1 MRRRQVRFYPA
12 AIVVTSI
19 SLVTTAF
26 AAEPTKIV
34 VGNIPS
40 LTGAPLYI
48 AKEKGYYA
56 AAGLD
61 VGIEYPGSLSDM
73 MAMLS
78 TNRLQAMGAGF
89 SAAFFNLIEKKL
101 PVTMVMS
108 RAVSP
113 TNHYIMLRPGLKDVI
128 KKPEDLRGRVIGLDA
143 RGSGIMYEVDKV
155 LVRGGLS
162 FNDVEIKYI
171 PLTQTPIALGSGAI
185 DAAMLV
191 SPIQDVAEEKKLAV
205 RWINTDTI
213 VQPQPMLSSVL
224 LMNTDWIANNKPAA
238 ENFVLATLRGVR
250 DYCNAYHH
258 GANRAEVIN
267 YLAKYSDLKD
277 PKAIDQIEWG
287 SMDVDGRVF
296 EESLSDIQDFYIRNK
311 LIARKFTREEL
322 GPPDWVAGLAAKL
335 GPFALEH
342 DDGRPGCR

>member
-1 MRRRQVRFYPA
+1 MLKFLMSFGVA
-12 AIVVTSI
+12 AAVLPPGTNAQAGE
-19 SLVTTAF
+19 LTGL
-26 AAEPTKIV
+26 V

-61 VGIEYPGSLSDM
+61 VRIEFPGSPSDM
-73 MAMLS
+73 AAMLS
-78 TNRLQAMGAGF
+78 TDRLQAMGAGF
-89 SAAFFNLIEKKL
+89 SAGFFNLVEKKI
-101 PVTMVMS
+101 PITIVMS

-113 TNHYIMLRPGLKDVI
+113 TNHYIMLRPGLKDVV
-128 KKPEDLRGRVIGLDA
+128 KKPEDLKGRVLGLDA

-155 LVRGGLS
+155 LALGGLT
-162 FNDVEIKYI
+162 FADVDVKYI
-171 PLTQTPIALGSGAI
+171 PLTQTPIALGTGAI

-191 SPIQDVAEEKKLAV
+191 SPIQDTAEDKKLAV
-205 RWINTDTI
+205 RWLNTDEI
-213 VQPQPMLSSVL
+213 VKPQPMLSSVL
-224 LMNTDWIANNKPAA
+224 QMNTEWINKNRSAA

-258 GANRAEVIN
+258 ASNRPEVLE

-277 PKAIDQIEWG
+277 PQMIDRIQWG
-287 SMDVDGRVF
+287 SMDVNGRVY
-296 EESLSDIQDFYIRNK
+296 EESLSDIQDFYVRNK
-311 LIARKFTREEL
+311 LIARKYTREEL
-322 GPPDWVAGLAAKL
+322 GPPNWATALAAKL
-335 GPFALEH
+335 GPFTLAN

>member
-1 MRRRQVRFYPA
+1 MLKFLMSF
-12 AIVVTSI
+12 AIATTVLPLGTNPQAGELTS
-19 SLVTTAF
+19 L
-26 AAEPTKIV
+26 V

-61 VGIEYPGSLSDM
+61 VRIEFPGSPSDM
-73 MAMLS
+73 AAMLS
-78 TNRLQAMGAGF
+78 TDRLQAMGAGF
-89 SAAFFNLIEKKL
+89 SAGFFNLVEKKI
-101 PVTMVMS
+101 PVTIVMS

-113 TNHYIMLRPGLKDVI
+113 TNHYIMLRPGLKDVV
-128 KKPEDLRGRVIGLDA
+128 KKPQDLKGRVLGLDA

-155 LVRGGLS
+155 LALGGLT
-162 FNDVEIKYI
+162 FADVDVKYI
-171 PLTQTPIALGSGAI
+171 PLTQTPIALGTGAI

-191 SPIQDVAEEKKLAV
+191 SPIQDTAEDKKLAV
-205 RWINTDTI
+205 RWLNTDEI
-213 VQPQPMLSSVL
+213 VKPQPMLSSVL
-224 LMNTDWIANNKPAA
+224 QMNTEWINKNRGAA

-258 GANRAEVIN
+258 ASNRPEVLE

-277 PKAIDQIEWG
+277 PQMIDRIQWG
-287 SMDVDGRVF
+287 SMDVNGRVY
-296 EESLSDIQDFYIRNK
+296 EESLSDIQDFYVRNK
-311 LIARKFTREEL
+311 LIARKYTREEL
-322 GPPDWVAGLAAKL
+322 GPPDWATALAAKL
-335 GPFALEH
+335 GPFTLAN

>member
-1 MRRRQVRFYPA
+1 MRFCPA
-12 AIVVTSI
+12 AIAI
-19 SLVTTAF
+19 ALVSFTTTTF

-34 VGNIPS
+34 VGNIPA
-40 LTGAPLYI
+40 LIGAPLYI

-61 VGIEYPGSLSDM
+61 VAIEYPGSLSDM
-73 MAMLS
+73 MAMLT

-89 SAAFFNLIEKKL
+89 SAAFFNSVEKKI
-101 PVTMVMS
+101 PVTIVMS

-128 KKPEDLRGRVIGLDA
+128 KKPEDLRGHVLGIDA

-155 LVRGGLS
+155 LARGGMS
-162 FNDVEIKYI
+162 FADVEVKYI
-171 PLTQTPIALGSGAI
+171 PLTQTPVALGTGAI

-191 SPIQDVAEEKKLAV
+191 SPIQDAAEEKKLAV

-213 VQPQPMLSSVL
+213 VQPQPMLSSIL

-238 ENFVLATLRGVR
+238 ENFVLATLRGIR

-277 PKAIDQIEWG
+277 PKMIDQIEWG
-287 SMDVDGRVF
+287 SMDVAGRVF
-296 EESLSDIQDFYIRNK
+296 EQSLADIQDFYIRNK